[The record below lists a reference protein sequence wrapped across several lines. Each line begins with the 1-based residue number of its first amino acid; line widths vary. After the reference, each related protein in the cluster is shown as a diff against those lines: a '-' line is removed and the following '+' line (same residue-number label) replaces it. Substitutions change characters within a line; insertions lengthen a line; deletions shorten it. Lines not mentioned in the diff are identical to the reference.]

1 LLMDDPGS
9 VDLNGFSIVYQRVW
23 ERLAAIKGERV
34 MQAAKALNFTMLELS
49 DIQAAFDHFDSD
61 QDGLLVA

>member
-1 LLMDDPGS
+1 MEYLKLLTATYLNIMENDQTSHWPDFLAAGS

-34 MQAAKALNFTMLELS
+34 LQAW
-49 DIQAAFDHFDSD
+49 
-61 QDGLLVA
+61 

>member
-1 LLMDDPGS
+1 MMLLNDQPSHWPVYLAAGS

-34 MQAAKALNFTMLELS
+34 EQAW
-49 DIQAAFDHFDSD
+49 
-61 QDGLLVA
+61 